1 MAPQVMASELLE
13 RTSQPAELVSISGNY
28 VGQGY
33 AAAEATPI
41 HLSALTSFIVPNQ
54 TRDFA
59 GEVYVVYHCLV
70 EDIEPMVDAEGIYY
84 MGCPVC
90 KKNKPTPLS
99 ANTRSL
105 QFRTIW
111 VPAPLPLWSTE
122 RKPKPLAM
130 CCKHCWASLLPLALA
145 MVLAFPVH
153 WKQLW
158 IRSEARRTT

>member
-1 MAPQVMASELLE
+1 MPSELLE
-13 RTSQPAELVSISGNY
+13 RTSQPAELVSISGHY
-28 VGQGY
+28 AGQDY

-59 GEVYVVYHCLV
+59 GEVYEVYHCLV
-70 EDIEPMVDAEGIYY
+70 EDIEPLVDTEKIFY

-90 KKNKPTPLS
+90 KKKKPTPLS

-122 RKPKPLAM
+122 RKPKPLEM

-145 MVLAFPVH
+145 IVLAFAVH